1 MNRSIGVTFIGVLSL
16 IGSVLMLGM
25 AVMMVAIA
33 VFSPRTDTNIPP
45 GVFLILMV
53 VCSIFYAMLA
63 AWGISTSIGLFRLK
77 NWARISII
85 IFSVLLTLMST
96 ISGLMALTIPLP
108 PTAGTPVDPNAM
120 LIFRMVMGIFWAV
133 QMGIGIWWLVFFT
146 RAKVK
151 AQFVPP
157 ALPKTLPQGAGYS
170 LQKANLQVPPA
181 NRPPERPVSIT
192 VIACLLLGG
201 CLFIPMNV
209 VMHTPAVFFTK
220 ILFGW
225 TAATVFL
232 AFTVIHLYLGI
243 GLLRLQPTARMVG
256 IVYFVF
262 ATSNSVVFFLAPG
275 AKARMAALLEW
286 QKSFLTF
293 GQLSSISTQM
303 QFDPTPFYFVGF
315 FVGVAAAA
323 VQIYFLV
330 TRKAA
335 FDKVVR
341 ADAVT

>member
-181 NRPPERPVSIT
+181 NPPPAAFAAYRSH
-192 VIACLLLGG
+192 GG
-201 CLFIPMNV
+201 HC
-209 VMHTPAVFFTK
+209 
-220 ILFGW
+220 
-225 TAATVFL
+225 
-232 AFTVIHLYLGI
+232 
-243 GLLRLQPTARMVG
+243 LLRLCNQQQCGVFSCARSESTNG
-256 IVYFVF
+256 G
-262 ATSNSVVFFLAPG
+262 AT
-275 AKARMAALLEW
+275 
-286 QKSFLTF
+286 
-293 GQLSSISTQM
+293 
-303 QFDPTPFYFVGF
+303 
-315 FVGVAAAA
+315 GVAKILSYLWPIVIHFNANA
-323 VQIYFLV
+323 I
-330 TRKAA
+330 
-335 FDKVVR
+335 
-341 ADAVT
+341 